1 MRHAEFIKG
10 YEEGLKQLPD
20 QTQIAIALIEN
31 GRTSYYGLI
40 KNENAI
46 QPIDNAAS
54 LFEIGSVTKAFTG
67 NILAQLVLDGKVGLD
82 DPIQPFLP
90 FQLLDNPP
98 ITIKQLAQHTS
109 GLPKLPHDFKDQLN
123 YQSENPYLN
132 YTEKLLVR
140 YFTANLR
147 LDSSPGDRYQYSN
160 LGMSLLSFIISKIE
174 EKPFPDIVSERIFKP
189 LNMDHSTFDHQTI
202 RTTFVRG
209 IGEND
214 KFCGP
219 WACGI
224 YSGSIGII
232 SAAKDLASFAILQSD
247 ASNAACKLQSQ
258 ETFLAEP
265 LFKSNLGWG
274 ERLVVPENI
283 SIRGI
288 NGGTGGYGASVMLN
302 LKTNSA
308 IVILTN
314 IFPKHYIEVISPINK
329 ALLLRL

>member
-1 MRHAEFIKG
+1 MTHAEIIKE

-46 QPIDNAAS
+46 QPIDNADS
-54 LFEIGSVTKAFTG
+54 SFEIGSVTKAFTG
-67 NILAQLVLDGKVGLD
+67 NILAQLVLDGKIGLD
-82 DPIQPFLP
+82 DPIQSFLP
-90 FQLLDNPP
+90 FQLLDNPQ
-98 ITIKQLAQHTS
+98 ITIRQLAQHTS
-109 GLPKLPHDFKDQLN
+109 GLPKLPHDFKDQVE

-132 YTEKLLVR
+132 YTGKLLVG
-140 YFTANLR
+140 YLTTSLR
-147 LDSSPGDRYQYSN
+147 LDSRPGDRYQYSN
-160 LGMSLLSFIISKIE
+160 LGMSLLSFIISRIE
-174 EKPFPDIVSERIFKP
+174 GKPFPDIVSERIFKP
-189 LNMDHSTFDHQTI
+189 LNMDHSTFDHNAI
-202 RTTFVRG
+202 RTTSVQG
-209 IGEND
+209 IGENG

-224 YSGSIGII
+224 YAGSIGIN
-232 SAAKDLASFAILQSD
+232 STAKDLAAFAILQSD
-247 ASNAACKLQSQ
+247 AANAACSLQAQ

-274 ERLVVPENI
+274 ERLVMPENI
-283 SIRGI
+283 RIRGI

-302 LKTNSA
+302 LETNSV

-314 IFPKHYIEVISPINK
+314 ISPKHYIEIIYPLNK